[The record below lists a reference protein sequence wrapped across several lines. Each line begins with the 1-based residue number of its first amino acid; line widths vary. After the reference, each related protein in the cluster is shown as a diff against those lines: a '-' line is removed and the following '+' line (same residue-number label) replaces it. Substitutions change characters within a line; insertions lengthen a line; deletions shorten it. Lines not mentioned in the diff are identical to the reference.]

1 MESIPRAISNCST
14 VGRQRS
20 VSELPL
26 VSAVMPV
33 FNGEEF
39 LVAALESLLAQDY
52 GRVEIIVCDDGST
65 DGTAEILQRYAQIS
79 TLRQENRG
87 AAAARNAAIAASRG
101 ELVATFDADDT
112 WPANRL
118 SLQAAYLAEHPEV
131 GCVMGRQEWI
141 NPPPWLGRDGFTATS
156 TASRSCR
163 RCSGARFYDQAGGFD
178 ETFTHSEDM
187 DLLVRLRERGV
198 GIAVLPEIILHRR
211 FHGANLTASA
221 PDTQPLLRSLRQKL
235 ERARVPE
242 GDGGEVSS

>member
-1 MESIPRAISNCST
+1 MT
-14 VGRQRS
+14 DM
-20 VSELPL
+20 PL

-39 LVAALESLLAQDY
+39 LVAALDSLLAQDY
-52 GRVEIIVCDDGST
+52 ETFEVVVCDDGST
-65 DGTAEILQRYAQIS
+65 DGTAEILRSYPQVS
-79 TLRQENRG
+79 TVRQENRG

-118 SLQAAYLAEHPEV
+118 SLQAAFLAEHPEI

-141 NPPPWLGRDGFTATS
+141 NPPPWLGRDDVFGDLDGIPLLSAMF
-156 TASRSCR
+156 R
-163 RCSGARFYDQAGGFD
+163 RDALDQAGGFD

-235 ERARVPE
+235 ERARVAE
-242 GDGGEVSS
+242 GDGGDAPS